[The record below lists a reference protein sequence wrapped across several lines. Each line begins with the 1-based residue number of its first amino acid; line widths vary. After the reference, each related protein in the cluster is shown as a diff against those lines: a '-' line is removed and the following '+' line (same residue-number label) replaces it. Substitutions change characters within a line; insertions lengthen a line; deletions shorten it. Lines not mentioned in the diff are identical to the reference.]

1 MGSALK
7 VFFVGDD
14 SVKTEVIEL
23 INKSGLPIEEVDF
36 PDCEVFVDCGN
47 YSFGKLISLIGSDK
61 LGISGDRKLFYKF
74 GVGIIE
80 RVIFCSSKMYLNALA
95 ASVDKTKFSF
105 INLTSSNYD
114 QYDKEDWNS
123 LPEVDDATLAK
134 FLYQDIVRVN
144 HLLHPEYESQRQIE
158 RDKKVMAA
166 KENIYAVAAKL
177 DLDVEAQP
185 CGIEPKLVENNEVQ
199 A

>member
-23 INKSGLPIEEVDF
+23 INKSGLPVEEVDF
-36 PDCEVFVDCGN
+36 SDCEVFVDCGN

-61 LGISGDRKLFYKF
+61 IGISGDRKLFYKF

-123 LPEVDDATLAK
+123 LPEVDAATLAK

-144 HLLHPEYESQRQIE
+144 HLLHPEYESQRQVE

>member
-61 LGISGDRKLFYKF
+61 IGISGDRKLFYKF

-123 LPEVDDATLAK
+123 LPEVDAATLAK

-144 HLLHPEYESQRQIE
+144 HLLHPEYESQRQVE

>member
-7 VFFVGDD
+7 VFFVGND
-14 SVKTEVIEL
+14 SVKSEVL
-23 INKSGLPIEEVDF
+23 ALTNKSGLPIEEVDF
-36 PDCEVFVDCGN
+36 PDCEVFIDCGD

-61 LGISGDRKLFYKF
+61 IGISGDKKLFYKF

-80 RVIFCSSKMYLNALA
+80 RVLFCSSKMYLNALA
-95 ASVDKTKFSF
+95 ASTEKTKFSF
-105 INLTSSNYD
+105 VNMTSSNYN

-123 LPEVDDATLAK
+123 LPEVDEKTLAK
-134 FLYQDIVRVN
+134 FLYQDMVRVN
-144 HLLHPEYESQRQIE
+144 HLLHPEYESQKQVE
-158 RDKKVMAA
+158 RDKKAMAA

-177 DLDVEAQP
+177 DLEVEAQP
-185 CGIEPKLVENNEVQ
+185 CGIEPKLVENDEVQ

>member
-61 LGISGDRKLFYKF
+61 IGISGDRKLFYKF

-123 LPEVDDATLAK
+123 LPEVDAATLTK

>member
-61 LGISGDRKLFYKF
+61 IGISGDRKLFYKF

>member
-61 LGISGDRKLFYKF
+61 IGISGDRKLFYKF

-123 LPEVDDATLAK
+123 LPEVDAATLAK